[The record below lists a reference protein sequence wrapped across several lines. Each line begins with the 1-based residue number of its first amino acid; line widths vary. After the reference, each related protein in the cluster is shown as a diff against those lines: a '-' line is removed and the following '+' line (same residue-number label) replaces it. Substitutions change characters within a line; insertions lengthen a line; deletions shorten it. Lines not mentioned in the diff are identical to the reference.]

1 MTRRLLPLLLVFAF
15 TGAQPGQV
23 PSKARIDSLL
33 HAASNALDHY
43 QTLPPSIRCNHAN
56 EKTLRDSCNGVLE
69 MLGRDVQDAKKNIA
83 RYRALAAP
91 QSVDLFDIY
100 EIFQKIMEG
109 ISDLGYVGDLY
120 GETNRA
126 LFAETYNRFMKIT
139 LWFGGEVRN
148 TLQCSADKKSR
159 LPTYL
164 ALPLDP

>member
-15 TGAQPGQV
+15 TGALPGQL
-23 PSKARIDSLL
+23 PPKARIDSLL
-33 HAASNALDHY
+33 QAANNALDHC
-43 QTLPPSIRCNHAN
+43 QTLAPSIRCHHAH

-126 LFAETYNRFMKIT
+126 WFAEAFNSFMKIT
-139 LWFGGEVRN
+139 LWFGGDVRN
-148 TLQCSADKKSR
+148 TLQGSADKNFGCQH
-159 LPTYL
+159 T
-164 ALPLDP
+164 

>member
-1 MTRRLLPLLLVFAF
+1 MTRRLLPILLVFAF
-15 TGAQPGQV
+15 TPALPGQV
-23 PSKARIDSLL
+23 PPKARIDSVLQ
-33 HAASNALDHY
+33 AAGKALDHY
-43 QTLPPSIRCNHAN
+43 QTLAPSIRCDHAH
-56 EKTLRDSCNGVLE
+56 EKTLRDSCNIVLE

-100 EIFQKIMEG
+100 EILQKIMEG

-126 LFAETYNRFMKIT
+126 LFAEAYNRFVKIT

-148 TLQCSADKKSR
+148 TLQCPADKKLR

>member
-15 TGAQPGQV
+15 TGALPGQV

-33 HAASNALDHY
+33 QAASNALDHY
-43 QTLPPSIRCNHAN
+43 QTLAPSIRCNHAN

-100 EIFQKIMEG
+100 EIFENILGG
-109 ISDLGYVGDLY
+109 ISELGYVGDLC
-120 GETNRA
+120 GESNRV
-126 LFAETYNRFMKIT
+126 LFAEAYNSFVKMT
-139 LWFGGEVRN
+139 GWFGYEVRN
-148 TLQCSADKKSR
+148 TLQCSADKSCGGQ
-159 LPTYL
+159 YL
-164 ALPLDP
+164 ALSPLR